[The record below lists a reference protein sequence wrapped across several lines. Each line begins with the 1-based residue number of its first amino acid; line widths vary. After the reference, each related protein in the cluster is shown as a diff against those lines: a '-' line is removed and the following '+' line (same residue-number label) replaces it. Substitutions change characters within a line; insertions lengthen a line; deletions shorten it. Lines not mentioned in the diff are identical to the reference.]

1 MTDSLNLKK
10 QLILEKKGHIA
21 LLTLNNPPAHTW
33 TPESLLE
40 LIDIVEGLNADKDNY
55 ALVITG
61 GGEKFFSAG
70 ADLKRFDHDDKAKSF
85 DFSNAF
91 GRSFETL
98 TNYNG
103 VSIAAINGF
112 AMGGGLEVALA
123 CDIRIAEA
131 HAQMALPECAV
142 GLLPCGLG
150 SQHLSWLVGEQW
162 AKRMILLG
170 ERLTA
175 DKALAIGLISELV
188 DSGAVVEKALKLA
201 AKVENQSPTS
211 VRYSKEL
218 IMAARSQPL
227 TTAFA
232 TEREQ
237 FVKLWYSQ
245 DQKEGVS
252 AFLEKRKPKWKND

>member
-1 MTDSLNLKK
+1 MSDA
-10 QLILEKKGHIA
+10 LILEKKGHIA

-40 LIDIVEGLNADKDNY
+40 LIDIVEDLNADKDNY

-61 GGEKFFSAG
+61 NGDKFFSAG
-70 ADLKRFDHDDKAKSF
+70 ADLNRFDHNDKAKSF

-103 VSIAAINGF
+103 VSIAAINGY

-123 CDIRIAEA
+123 CDVRIADA
-131 HAQMALPECAV
+131 HAQMALPEAAV

-170 ERLTA
+170 ERLKT
-175 DKALAIGLISELV
+175 DKALEIGLISEIAG
-188 DSGAVVEKALKLA
+188 SGTVVEKALELA
-201 AKVENQSPTS
+201 AKVEGQSPTS
-211 VRYSKEL
+211 VRYCKEL

-227 TTAFA
+227 NSAFPI
-232 TEREQ
+232 EREQ
-237 FVKLWYSQ
+237 FVKLWDSE

-252 AFLEKRKPKWKND
+252 AFVEKRKPEWKNR